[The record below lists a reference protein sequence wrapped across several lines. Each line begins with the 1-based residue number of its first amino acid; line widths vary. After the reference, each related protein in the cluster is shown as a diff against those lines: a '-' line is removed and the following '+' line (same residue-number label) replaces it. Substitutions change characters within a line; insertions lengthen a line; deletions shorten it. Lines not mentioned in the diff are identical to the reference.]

1 MQEILAW
8 VTADAAVGGPA
19 EWNLLHF

>member
-8 VTADAAVGGPA
+8 VTADAAGGGPA